1 MINSKVRKGMAF
13 FLAVIVLGTA
23 ACGAENSSETNHGGI
38 TPTAEA
44 QGGPTLLPDGEADK
58 TEWTTEGTVTE
69 TPAQNIPVPTTAP
82 ELDAAVLKVKED
94 EVTEAAAKT
103 ASITLSDNGITIS
116 GSGCEAD
123 GSRLKIKKAGTYEIT
138 GTLSDGSIYV
148 NVDNESEV
156 HLILNGVTIHNEN
169 SAAIFCKK
177 AKKVTITLA
186 QGSVNTL
193 SDGAKYVFEEGED
206 EPDATLYAKHDL
218 VINGTGK
225 LNVTSLYGDAVKG
238 KDSLYILGGD
248 FTVSAADDGIIGR
261 DLLYIADGNF
271 SVSAVSDALKSTNDV
286 DAALGNIVIDGGT
299 FYLAAGEDGIQAENT
314 LTINGG
320 TFTIKTG
327 GGAENAPVKAVGNEF
342 GNWGAGGRFG
352 GNGNNG
358 NNSNN
363 SNSTAAQASAK
374 GLKAVSGLT
383 VNGGSFELDTADDSL
398 HSNQNIQI
406 TGGEFRI
413 TSGDDGAHADE
424 ALTIEGNSKIRITKS
439 YEGLEAL
446 KITISGG
453 EIDITASDD
462 GLNAAGGADG
472 SAFGRPGM
480 GTFANGSCEIVINGG
495 SLTVNASGDG
505 IDSNGSIVMNGGT
518 VLAYGST
525 SNGDGVLDYNGSFQ
539 LNGGTLLC
547 IGSSGMAQAPANTSG
562 QYSLAAVLASDAA
575 AGSTI
580 EVLVDKKCV
589 LSAEALKRFNYIVAS
604 TADFAADAEV
614 SILVNGEESYAG
626 ALTEVVTCFGATG
639 GFGGFGGMGGFGG
652 GKFGGGFGDFD
663 GGNFGGGFGGF
674 DGGNFGGG
682 TDGFDGGN
690 RGGMGRRPEGTMPEM
705 PGGEGFEQ
713 PEGNRPE
720 LPLSAS

>member
-1 MINSKVRKGMAF
+1 MINLKVRKGMAF
-13 FLAVIVLGTA
+13 FLAVLVLGTA
-23 ACGAENSSETNHGGI
+23 ACGTENSSETNHDDI
-38 TPTAEA
+38 TPTIEA
-44 QGGPTLLPDGEADK
+44 QGGPTLPAAGDEDK
-58 TEWTTEGTVTE
+58 TDRTPEGTVTE
-69 TPAQNIPVPTTAP
+69 TPAQNTPVPTTAP
-82 ELDAAVLKVKED
+82 EIDAAVSKVKED

-103 ASITLSDNGITIS
+103 ASITLSDGGIKIS

-186 QGSVNTL
+186 EGSVNTL

-206 EPDATLYAKHDL
+206 EPDAALYAKHDL

-225 LNVTSLYGDAVKG
+225 LNVTSAYGDAVKG

-248 FTVSAADDGIIGR
+248 FTISAADDGIIGR

-271 SVSAVSDALKSTNDV
+271 SVSAVSDALKSTNDA
-286 DAALGNIVIDGGT
+286 DTALGNIVIDGGT
-299 FYLAAGEDGIQAENT
+299 FYLTAGEDGIQAENT

-327 GGAENAPVKAVGNEF
+327 GGAENAPAKTAGNEF

-352 GNGNNG
+352 GNGNNW

-374 GLKAVSGLT
+374 GLKAVSGLI

-398 HSNQNIQI
+398 HSNQKIQI

-413 TSGDDGAHADE
+413 TSGDDGVHADE
-424 ALTIEGNSKIRITKS
+424 ALTIEGNSKIQITKS

-453 EIDITASDD
+453 EIDIAASDD

-480 GTFANGSCEIVINGG
+480 GMFGNGSGEIVINGG
-495 SLTVNASGDG
+495 SLTVNAAGDG
-505 IDSNGSIVMNGGT
+505 LDSNGSIVMNGGT
-518 VLAYGST
+518 VLAYGPT
-525 SNGDGVLDYNGSFQ
+525 SNGDGVLDYDGSFQ

-547 IGSSGMAQAPANTSG
+547 IGSSGMAQTPANTSG
-562 QYSLAAVLASDAA
+562 QYSLAAVLASEAA
-575 AGSTI
+575 VGSTI
-580 EVLVDKKCV
+580 EILVDEKCV
-589 LSAEALKRFNYIVAS
+589 LSAEAPKRFNYLVAS

-614 SILVNGEESYAG
+614 SILVNGKESYAG
-626 ALTEVVTCFGATG
+626 ALTEVVTCFGTTG
-639 GFGGFGGMGGFGG
+639 GFGGFGGGFGGFGG
-652 GKFGGGFGDFD
+652 G
-663 GGNFGGGFGGF
+663 NFGGGF
-674 DGGNFGGG
+674 DGGNFGGDFG
-682 TDGFDGGN
+682 GGNFDGG
-690 RGGMGRRPEGTMPEM
+690 RGGMGKRPEGTMPEM
-705 PGGEGFEQ
+705 PGGKGFEL
-713 PEGNRPE
+713 PEGNR
-720 LPLSAS
+720 LGLSGASGN